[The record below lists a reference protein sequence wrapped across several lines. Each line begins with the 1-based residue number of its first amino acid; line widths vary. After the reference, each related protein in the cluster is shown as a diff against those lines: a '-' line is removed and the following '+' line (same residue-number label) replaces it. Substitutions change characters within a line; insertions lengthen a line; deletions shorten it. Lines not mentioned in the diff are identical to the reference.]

1 LTTWTSTSPP
11 STTIASACLCDHH
24 GTSCARIAPT
34 WQPNHNYVDLGY
46 LQHGFFDHRKCALEL
61 GYLDIGTKDYHPH
74 ELVVDFY
81 MLIKTTFKRRL
92 NYKTL
97 TESETT
103 KRFTIRRK
111 TSHFDV

>member
-1 LTTWTSTSPP
+1 
-11 STTIASACLCDHH
+11 
-24 GTSCARIAPT
+24 
-34 WQPNHNYVDLGY
+34 
-46 LQHGFFDHRKCALEL
+46 
-61 GYLDIGTKDYHPH
+61 
-74 ELVVDFY
+74 

-111 TSHFDV
+111 TSFKRRVLTFKRGIE